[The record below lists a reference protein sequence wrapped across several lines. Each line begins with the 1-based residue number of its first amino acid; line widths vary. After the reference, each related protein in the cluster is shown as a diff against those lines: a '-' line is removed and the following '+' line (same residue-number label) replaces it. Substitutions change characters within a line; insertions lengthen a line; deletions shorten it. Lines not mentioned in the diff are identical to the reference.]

1 VIRADDRASAVDY
14 EVLDAASFEAAIP
27 DLAEL
32 IVDAVDSGA
41 SVNFL
46 RGFSVDEGVAWWSAR
61 RADVARGAVRPIVA
75 RLNGNIVGV
84 ALLVPTLKPNSPHR
98 AEVNKVIVHRG
109 ARGRGIGSG
118 LMRAIEELALAK
130 GHWLLVLDTT
140 AGSDAER
147 LYRRLGWTR
156 FGEVPNHALTADG
169 ALSDTTYFF
178 KDLRDHQE

>member
-1 VIRADDRASAVDY
+1 VIRASDRAAAVDY
-14 EVLDAASFEAAIP
+14 EVLDAATFEAAIP

-32 IVDAVDSGA
+32 VVDAVDSGA

-46 RGFSVDEGVAWWSAR
+46 RGFSLADGVEWWSAR
-61 RADVARGAVRPIVA
+61 RADVGRGAIRPIIA
-75 RLNGNIVGV
+75 RLDGATVGV

-98 AEVNKVIVHRG
+98 AEVNKVIVHRR
-109 ARGRGIGSG
+109 ARGRGIASG
-118 LMRAIEELALAK
+118 LMRAIEELALAG

-140 AGSDAER
+140 TGSDAER

-169 ALSDTTYFF
+169 DLSDTTYFF
-178 KDLRDHQE
+178 KDLRDPRA